1 MDNKLKE
8 LTDKLYGEGLEK
20 GRAEAERLVAEAEA
34 KAVKIVAEAEE
45 QAAQIVRKAEDKAA
59 DIQKNSMTEIALAG
73 KQAVSKIKNEIADLV
88 IAKSTDAALKGTALD
103 ADFIK
108 SMLLEVAKNWN
119 GASSKTELKALLP
132 ESAEK
137 EFAARFGASAGEL
150 LAAGIE
156 VGYSRNVR
164 SGFKIGEKDGGYY
177 ISFTDESFAALM
189 HEYLRE
195 KVSRMLFE

>member
-1 MDNKLKE
+1 MERTAGNH
-8 LTDKLYGEGLEK
+8 GL
-20 GRAEAERLVAEAEA
+20 A
-34 KAVKIVAEAEE
+34 
-45 QAAQIVRKAEDKAA
+45 
-59 DIQKNSMTEIALAG
+59 
-73 KQAVSKIKNEIADLV
+73 AVSNVNVSGFKRPACNRQRFAGII
-88 IAKSTDAALKGTALD
+88 ITKSQCLRLLTLCGKGAALD

-119 GASSKTELKALLP
+119 GAGSKTELKALLP
-132 ESAEK
+132 EAAEK

-156 VGYSRNVR
+156 VGYSKDVR
-164 SGFKIGEKDGGYY
+164 TGFKIGEKNGGDY